1 MSAPQVSVQENG
13 KVVQYWLN
21 RDELLS
27 LWDDPSLQG
36 GPILPDKFKPL
47 TDLRSI
53 YDRINSGF
61 INEKDNL
68 ILKLIWDSL
77 AITEAQIKNFVE
89 SKISRSQVS
98 ESLKKL
104 VLYGFVSRWEI
115 KSGLFPD
122 QPKISAPITL
132 NTAGH
137 LMMWAYHNRN
147 TNYSLKPE
155 QWLGLGVAGVQ
166 RFVTM
171 NQIKYEFAVGQQL
184 LKNWCW
190 YPKLK
195 GTGSGYNPIAV
206 GEIKTPIG
214 NQNFIFERVQ
224 QGQRYAQHLKSRLKI
239 WEGQIQ
245 NGPNNVLNFENTN
258 SLPGIFILSISN
270 LALAEHV
277 RKELMLD
284 LRKIPIMLVIDE
296 CIHSEGFAKSFYIST
311 QNGIQQAPLPF
322 LR

>member
-1 MSAPQVSVQENG
+1 MSAPQVSVQKNG
-13 KVVQYWLN
+13 KAVQYWLN
-21 RDELLS
+21 RDQSLS

-115 KSGLFPD
+115 KSELFPD
-122 QPKISAPITL
+122 QPKTSAPITL

-155 QWLGLGVAGVQ
+155 QWLKLGVAGVQ

-171 NQIKYEFAVGQQL
+171 NQIKYEFSIGQQL

-195 GTGSGYNPIAV
+195 GTGNGYNPIAV

-239 WEGQIQ
+239 WEDQIR
-245 NGPNNVLNFENTN
+245 NGPNNLLNFENTK

-296 CIHSEGFAKSFYIST
+296 CIHNEGFAKSFYVST
-311 QNGIQQAPLPF
+311 QSSIQQASLPF

>member
-13 KVVQYWLN
+13 KAVQYWLN
-21 RDELLS
+21 RDQSLS

-77 AITEAQIKNFVE
+77 AITEVQIKNFVE

-122 QPKISAPITL
+122 QPKTSAPITL

-155 QWLGLGVAGVQ
+155 QWLKLGVAGVQ

-171 NQIKYEFAVGQQL
+171 NQIKYEFAIGQQS

-195 GTGSGYNPIAV
+195 DTGNGYNPIAV

-239 WEGQIQ
+239 WEDQIQ
-245 NGPNNVLNFENTN
+245 NGPNNLLNFENTK

-284 LRKIPIMLVIDE
+284 LRKIPIMILIDE
-296 CIHSEGFAKSFYIST
+296 CIHCEGFAKSFYIST

>member
-13 KVVQYWLN
+13 KAVQYWLN
-21 RDELLS
+21 RDESLS

-122 QPKISAPITL
+122 QPKTSAPITL

-155 QWLGLGVAGVQ
+155 QWLKLGVAGVQ

-171 NQIKYEFAVGQQL
+171 NQIKYEFAIGQQL
-184 LKNWCW
+184 LK
-190 YPKLK
+190 KLVLVSK
-195 GTGSGYNPIAV
+195 A
-206 GEIKTPIG
+206 K
-214 NQNFIFERVQ
+214 
-224 QGQRYAQHLKSRLKI
+224 RY
-239 WEGQIQ
+239 W
-245 NGPNNVLNFENTN
+245 
-258 SLPGIFILSISN
+258 
-270 LALAEHV
+270 
-277 RKELMLD
+277 
-284 LRKIPIMLVIDE
+284 
-296 CIHSEGFAKSFYIST
+296 
-311 QNGIQQAPLPF
+311 
-322 LR
+322 

>member
-1 MSAPQVSVQENG
+1 MSVPQVSVQENG
-13 KVVQYWLN
+13 KAVQYWLN
-21 RDELLS
+21 RDESLS

-122 QPKISAPITL
+122 QPKTSAPITL

-155 QWLGLGVAGVQ
+155 QWLKLGVAGIQ

-171 NQIKYEFAVGQQL
+171 NQIKYELAIGQQL

-190 YPKLK
+190 YPKL
-195 GTGSGYNPIAV
+195 TGNGYNPIAV

-239 WEGQIQ
+239 WEEQIQ
-245 NGPNNVLNFENTN
+245 IGPNNLLNFENTK

-296 CIHSEGFAKSFYIST
+296 CIDNEGFAKSFYIST
-311 QNGIQQAPLPF
+311 QNGIQQAPLLF

>member
-1 MSAPQVSVQENG
+1 M
-13 KVVQYWLN
+13 
-21 RDELLS
+21 
-27 LWDDPSLQG
+27 
-36 GPILPDKFKPL
+36 
-47 TDLRSI
+47 
-53 YDRINSGF
+53 
-61 INEKDNL
+61 
-68 ILKLIWDSL
+68 
-77 AITEAQIKNFVE
+77 E

-122 QPKISAPITL
+122 QPKTSAPITL

-155 QWLGLGVAGVQ
+155 QWLKLGLAGVQ

-190 YPKLK
+190 YPKLQ
-195 GTGSGYNPIAV
+195 GTGRGYNPIAV

-239 WEGQIQ
+239 WEDQIQ
-245 NGPNNVLNFENTN
+245 NGPNNLLNFENTK

-296 CIHSEGFAKSFYIST
+296 CIHNEGFAKSFYVST
-311 QNGIQQAPLPF
+311 QGGIQQASLPF

>member
-1 MSAPQVSVQENG
+1 MNPPQVAVQGNG
-13 KVVQYWLN
+13 RAIQYWLN
-21 RDELLS
+21 RDNTLS
-27 LWDDPSLQG
+27 LWDDPSLRG
-36 GPILPDKFKPL
+36 GPILPNKFKPL

-53 YDRINSGF
+53 YDRLNSGF

-89 SKISRSQVS
+89 SKISRNQVS

-104 VLYGFVSRWEI
+104 VLYGFVSRWEVR
-115 KSGLFPD
+115 SELFPD
-122 QPKISAPITL
+122 QPKPSAPITL

-155 QWLGLGVAGVQ
+155 QWMKLGVAGVQ
-166 RFVTM
+166 RFVSL
-171 NQIKYEFAVGQQL
+171 NQIKYEFAVGQRL
-184 LKNWCW
+184 LSSWHW

-195 GTGSGYNPIAV
+195 ANTKGYNPIAV
-206 GEIKTPIG
+206 GSVKTPVG
-214 NQNFIFERVQ
+214 EQNFIFERVQ
-224 QGQRYAQHLKSRLKI
+224 QGQQYVKHIKSRLNI
-239 WEGQIQ
+239 WEEQI
-245 NGPNNVLNFENTN
+245 GSEGLLHFENINTI
-258 SLPGIFILSISN
+258 PGVFILSISN
-270 LALAEHV
+270 LTLAEHV

-284 LRKIPIMLVIDE
+284 LRRIPIMLLIDE
-296 CIHSEGFAKSFYIST
+296 CMQNEGFAKAFYIAT

-322 LR
+322 LK

>member
-13 KVVQYWLN
+13 KAVQYWLN
-21 RDELLS
+21 RDQSLS

-36 GPILPDKFKPL
+36 GTILPDKFKPL

-53 YDRINSGF
+53 YDKINSGF

-122 QPKISAPITL
+122 QPKTSAPITL

-155 QWLGLGVAGVQ
+155 QWLKLGVAGVQ

-171 NQIKYEFAVGQQL
+171 NQIKYEFVIGQQL

-190 YPKLK
+190 YPKLQ
-195 GTGSGYNPIAV
+195 GTCTGYNPIAV
-206 GEIKTPIG
+206 GEIQIPIG

-239 WEGQIQ
+239 WEDQIQ
-245 NGPNNVLNFENTN
+245 NGPNNVLNFENTK

-284 LRKIPIMLVIDE
+284 LRKIPIMLLIDE

-311 QNGIQQAPLPF
+311 QHGIQQAPLPF